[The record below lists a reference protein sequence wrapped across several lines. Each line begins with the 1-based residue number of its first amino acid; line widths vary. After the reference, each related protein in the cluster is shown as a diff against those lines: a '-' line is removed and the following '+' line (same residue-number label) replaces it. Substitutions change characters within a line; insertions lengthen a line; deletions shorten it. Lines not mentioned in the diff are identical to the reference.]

1 MRINLEIK
9 EVRKLPAP
17 GPDGLPLYAII
28 FKTPLTNG
36 SYVLMTGPEMDRY
49 VDDGVKRSPVDENA
63 EFLKGLSSELDS
75 SDINIDR
82 SQIKMFS
89 RESEKISDEAEI
101 LGIDIVPE
109 EVQSMVDSAADR
121 VEIAI
126 PSALENL
133 PAPEATRDSIISQV
147 VKVNNEAGPDPYN
160 PTSAQVDEMVKFIIN
175 EHTNASDSQR
185 PLIERR
191 KQQTFKIFCGMT
203 VVNLVKVKHLMPKE
217 LRASISQVKMR
228 GLGQGNF
235 GEGSNWVP
243 ESFAAFIAG
252 ETPGDAVYR
261 ALSSDVTFH
270 QPTLQ
275 QESPDAQEAG
285 ELSSAMPLKASDL
298 RASFSSW
305 LSSINQDFS
314 L

>member
-28 FKTPLTNG
+28 FSTPLTNG
-36 SYVLMTGPEMDRY
+36 SYILMTGPEMDRY
-49 VDDGVKRSPVDENA
+49 VDDGVQKNPVDENA
-63 EFLKGLSSELDS
+63 AFLRGLSSELDS

-82 SQIKMFS
+82 NQIKMFS
-89 RESEKISDEAEI
+89 QESVTKLDKEDVVEAKKKSE
-101 LGIDIVPE
+101 
-109 EVQSMVDSAADR
+109 
-121 VEIAI
+121 EIAL

-133 PAPEATRDSIISQV
+133 PAPEDSSDSVISQV

-160 PTSAQVDEMVKFIIN
+160 PSATQVDEMVKFLID
-175 EHTNASDSQR
+175 EHAGASDGQR
-185 PLIERR
+185 ATIERR
-191 KQQTFKIFCGMT
+191 KQQTFRIFCGMT

-243 ESFAAFIAG
+243 ESFAAFING

-285 ELSSAMPLKASDL
+285 ELSAAMPVKASDL

-305 LSSINQDFS
+305 LANIDQNFR